1 MVQPLPP
8 TLPARRSETIGA
20 RPAIRPTNAGKYDE
34 FRNILR
40 QVKDPLA
47 EPVPGE
53 QAGRSEARQVPRED
67 REIPVEADQ
76 HRALAPDEQSSWGR
90 VNPDPAEWLAAIT
103 STGGVIEARAAELA
117 SPGRGPELSELVEG
131 WVRRVALGGD
141 QRRAV
146 ARLDIGHG
154 QYAGAELL
162 ICAEGSRVSVQLT
175 LPEGTVA
182 TGLSERL
189 GSRLTARGYAADVEV
204 R

>member
-8 TLPARRSETIGA
+8 TLPVRQPEPARA
-20 RPAIRPTNAGKYDE
+20 RPASGPINSGKYDE
-34 FRNILR
+34 FRHLLR
-40 QVKDPLA
+40 GVREPLA
-47 EPVPGE
+47 ELLSGE
-53 QAGRSEARQVPRED
+53 QAGRPEAHQTLRRD
-67 REIPVEADQ
+67 REILVEEDRY
-76 HRALAPDEQSSWGR
+76 RALAPEEQSSWGR

-103 STGGVIEARAAELA
+103 STGGITEARTAEPAAPVHA
-117 SPGRGPELSELVEG
+117 PELSELVEG

-162 ICAEGSRVSVQLT
+162 ITAEGSRVSVELT
-175 LPEGTVA
+175 LPEGTA
-182 TGLSERL
+182 GSGLSERL
-189 GSRLTARGYAADVEV
+189 GSRLAARGYVADVEV

>member
-1 MVQPLPP
+1 MM
-8 TLPARRSETIGA
+8 GA
-20 RPAIRPTNAGKYDE
+20 RPVLRPPNAGKYDE
-34 FRNILR
+34 FRKILR
-40 QVKDPLA
+40 QEKDPLA
-47 EPVPGE
+47 EPTSGDQV
-53 QAGRSEARQVPRED
+53 GRVEARQDRRED
-67 REIPVEADQ
+67 REIPVEADRY
-76 HRALAPDEQSSWGR
+76 RALAPDEQSSWGR

-103 STGGVIEARAAELA
+103 STGGVIEARAAEAA
-117 SPGRGPELSELVEG
+117 SPVHAPELSELVEG

-162 ICAEGSRVSVQLT
+162 ICAEGSRVSVELT